1 MLNAIIL
8 SIRLSKRNTFS
19 DQPRRI
25 IISIQTL
32 VRSSVKII
40 KIRLF
45 SRTLQFENII
55 CCLKLK
61 KVKKK
66 FIMKKEEE
74 FLDWLGI
81 CEVVFVVTG
90 NFYFKKRFLVNKYS
104 SADRAYSSIILY
116 RL

>member
-1 MLNAIIL
+1 
-8 SIRLSKRNTFS
+8 
-19 DQPRRI
+19 
-25 IISIQTL
+25 
-32 VRSSVKII
+32 
-40 KIRLF
+40 
-45 SRTLQFENII
+45 
-55 CCLKLK
+55 
-61 KVKKK
+61 
-66 FIMKKEEE
+66 MKKEEE